1 MSTTGNNNNF
11 NDYKNFIEDLSK
23 IINQQDISEIT
34 FKQNDI
40 EVLIKKNSTQVITQT
55 NYQQQPIQ
63 QQPIQQAPNP
73 VENYVS
79 TTEKQRS
86 ITDDSNTV
94 IKSPMVG
101 IVYLTSSPEN
111 PPFVKVGSQVKEG
124 DTILLIE
131 AMKVFNNVKSP
142 KSGIVKEILV
152 TSNQTVEYNDPL
164 IIIE

>member
-23 IINQQDISEIT
+23 IINQQDISEIN

-40 EVLIKKNSTQVITQT
+40 EVLIKKNSAQIITQQ
-55 NYQQQPIQ
+55 NYQQQQPIQ
-63 QQPIQQAPNP
+63 AAQSDSIQTQQPAATNAI
-73 VENYVS
+73 
-79 TTEKQRS
+79 K
-86 ITDDSNTV
+86 DSNTV
-94 IKSPMVG
+94 KSPMVG

-111 PPFVKVGSQVKEG
+111 PPFVKVGSHVQEG

-142 KSGIVKEILV
+142 KTGIVKEILV

-164 IIIE
+164 IVIE

>member
-63 QQPIQQAPNP
+63 QAQNQ

-79 TTEKQRS
+79 TQESQKPL
-86 ITDDSNTV
+86 INDSNTI

>member
-1 MSTTGNNNNF
+1 MSNKGNNNNF
-11 NDYKNFIEDLSK
+11 NEYKNFIEDLSK

-55 NYQQQPIQ
+55 NYQ

>member
-1 MSTTGNNNNF
+1 MSTKGNNNNF
-11 NDYKNFIEDLSK
+11 NEYKNFIEDLSK

-63 QQPIQQAPNP
+63 QAPNP

-79 TTEKQRS
+79 PQEPQKHL
-86 ITDDSNTV
+86 INDSNTV